1 MMQLS
6 LHLAPVLWC
15 MLNELWFNA
24 RQLHSC
30 RHLKSSFDGA

>member
-24 RQLHSC
+24 SSC
-30 RHLKSSFDGA
+30 TAVVT